1 MEYRRKQMK
10 LDKKRIREHLPEDL
24 RDEDID
30 EEKEEE
36 SLRWWQLVFLS
47 RFLDKTDR
55 QRQIGI

>member
-1 MEYRRKQMK
+1 MK
-10 LDKKRIREHLPEDL
+10 FDKKRIREHLPEDL